1 MRKEEDAAL
10 HLLHKY
16 HIHEPPV
23 AVEDIAR
30 GEGAQIARH
39 RFDGTE
45 SGFTL
50 RDGNRTIIGVNT
62 RTSPRRQRFTI
73 AHEVGHFILHEEAPL
88 IIDQSMRVYWR
99 DDVSSMATDEQ
110 EIEANAFAAALL
122 MPRELIVSHLKSYI
136 AKVES
141 SGRNL
146 SREDLIAQLAREFD
160 VSTEAMGYR
169 LINLGILAT

>member
-1 MRKEEDAAL
+1 MSKEEDAAL
-10 HLLHKY
+10 RLLHKH
-16 HIHEPPV
+16 HIHKPPV
-23 AVEDIAR
+23 PVEDIAR

-50 RDGNRTIIGVNT
+50 RDGEHTIIGVNT

-73 AHEVGHFILHEEAPL
+73 AHEVGHFILHDDAPL
-88 IIDQSMRVYWR
+88 IIDHSMRVYWR
-99 DDVSSMATDEQ
+99 NEVSSMATDEQ

-122 MPRELIVSHLKSYI
+122 MPRELVISHLKSYI
-136 AKVES
+136 SEIENSRRA
-141 SGRNL
+141 L
-146 SREDLIAQLAREFD
+146 SREDLIAHLAREFD
-160 VSTEAMGYR
+160 VSAEAMGYR